1 MGPDRRDRE
10 RPLWVALAL
19 WGVPGRVGMWAFFW
33 FSLLLAAG
41 CVAAGFVW
49 WPLFFGGGF
58 VRAAAWY
65 YAAIRWVDQFGR
77 WE

>member
-1 MGPDRRDRE
+1 
-10 RPLWVALAL
+10 
-19 WGVPGRVGMWAFFW
+19 MWAFFW

-49 WPLFFGGGF
+49 WPLFAGAGF
-58 VRAAAWY
+58 VLAAVWY